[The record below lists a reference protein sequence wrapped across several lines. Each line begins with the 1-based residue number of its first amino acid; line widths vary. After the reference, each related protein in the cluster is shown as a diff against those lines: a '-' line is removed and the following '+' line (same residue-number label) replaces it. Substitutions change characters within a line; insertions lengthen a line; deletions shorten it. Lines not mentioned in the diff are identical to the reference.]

1 MRKYN
6 TDDGGKLPY
15 SDAYNARAFVQAHGT
30 DLHYCWPWRKWLVYT
45 GTHWQHDTS
54 GEVMERARQ
63 TVKGLRESHK
73 PITKALSRHI
83 QNSLSNA
90 KLKAMVEQA
99 QSMPGIPVQPI
110 QLDSDPWL
118 LNCLNGT
125 LDLRVDILRPHQRDD
140 LLTRCLAVAYDPLA
154 QCPVWLKFLNDIMG
168 GNENLI
174 NFLQRAIGSS
184 LTGVIREHALF
195 ILYGTG
201 RDGKSTFLNTIMAML
216 GAYAMKAPTEL
227 LMANKYDR
235 HPTEKADLH
244 GKRLVAAIE
253 AEQGRKLSEVLV
265 KE

>member
-1 MRKYN
+1 
-6 TDDGGKLPY
+6 
-15 SDAYNARAFVQAHGT
+15 
-30 DLHYCWPWRKWLVYT
+30 
-45 GTHWQHDTS
+45 
-54 GEVMERARQ
+54 
-63 TVKGLRESHK
+63 
-73 PITKALSRHI
+73 
-83 QNSLSNA
+83 
-90 KLKAMVEQA
+90 
-99 QSMPGIPVQPI
+99 
-110 QLDSDPWL
+110 
-118 LNCLNGT
+118 
-125 LDLRVDILRPHQRDD
+125 
-140 LLTRCLAVAYDPLA
+140 
-154 QCPVWLKFLNDIMG
+154 MG